1 MVGNPV
7 FGRGCV
13 HGDDPWFPVAFF
25 VEHANGGEDTCPV
38 KLRVYNAFGYQPGN
52 FPGQRFAASMLQRDI
67 ALHAKP
73 TVPAC
78 FPTPSDQAGGPAEP
92 ISGQQNAR
100 AFRQPGANTFQKPS
114 IAHATRLPLWS
125 GAHAGLSGKAPVPH
139 PHRYHQGFVTPVD
152 PALVESRHNRLSGI
166 MPGGEK
172 APLRKHTSPRRHRYG
187 NYSKPVKCTDTG
199 GPPSRYR
206 AAGRLHFP
214 SN

>member
-13 HGDDPWFPVAFF
+13 HGDDPWFPVTFF

-100 AFRQPGANTFQKPS
+100 AFRQPGANTFQKPVLHTPPDCPFGL
-114 IAHATRLPLWS
+114 AHTPGYRQ
-125 GAHAGLSGKAPVPH
+125 GAVPH

-166 MPGGEK
+166 MQAAKKLPCASTHHLIGI
-172 APLRKHTSPRRHRYG
+172 
-187 NYSKPVKCTDTG
+187 DTG
-199 GPPSRYR
+199 ITRNP
-206 AAGRLHFP
+206 
-214 SN
+214 